1 MGGGRPL
8 SAAVAVLTALVVAL
22 LAFAGTRP
30 RRHHEHQHQLVRRS
44 AWGPSEPR
52 RTARPLD
59 VQHIHDPGQRRAPQR
74 PHDAWT
80 RPCTNCRITDMVP
93 NLVFTSGSTANMQDG
108 LLLHHF
114 VIFNPAQTG
123 HRLPDQRA
131 VLRRR
136 QRAHAPAP
144 AVALRLP
151 QHERDLEH
159 DRAPREQEPRA
170 ADGQHRGRVPL
181 AAGRRDR
188 VRAAR
193 MARHRLDLHRRELR
207 VHDSDRA
214 TPTRTATGPCRRT
227 RASSA
232 CPATCTTSTS
242 STRVRVRCTARH
254 AGRRSRSA
262 RSFWAATA
270 TTTSGRSRP
279 TTRRPRTSRARRC
292 AGRRRITGPRSGR
305 RCGRTGTWTRWAC
318 AGSSA
323 RCPPVRS
330 LRHTRPTARTRSR
343 AIRSRPV
350 R

>member
-1 MGGGRPL
+1 MTRGR
-8 SAAVAVLTALVVAL
+8 AL
-22 LAFAGTRP
+22 
-30 RRHHEHQHQLVRRS
+30 HELPDHGHG
-44 AWGPSEPR
+44 AEPR
-52 RTARPLD
+52 VHERLHGEHAGRAAAAPLRD
-59 VQHIHDPGQRRAPQR
+59 LQPGP
-74 PHDAWT
+74 D
-80 RPCTNCRITDMVP
+80 
-93 NLVFTSGSTANMQDG
+93 
-108 LLLHHF
+108 
-114 VIFNPAQTG
+114 G

-159 DRAPREQEPRA
+159 DHAPREQEPRA
-170 ADGQHRGRVPL
+170 ADGQHRDRVPL
-181 AAGRRDR
+181 AAGRRR
-188 VRAAR
+188 PSPRGPHGSTSTRSATGGTPSTR
-193 MARHRLDLHRRELR
+193 SRP
-207 VHDSDRA
+207 A
-214 TPTRTATGPCRRT
+214 TPTRTATGPSRRT

-242 STRVRVRCTARH
+242 STRVRARCIARH

-305 RCGRTGTWTRWAC
+305 RCGANGHMDTMGHVRDLRRGAC
-318 AGSSA
+318 
-323 RCPPVRS
+323 RC
-330 LRHTRPTARTRSR
+330 A
-343 AIRSRPV
+343 A
-350 R
+350 